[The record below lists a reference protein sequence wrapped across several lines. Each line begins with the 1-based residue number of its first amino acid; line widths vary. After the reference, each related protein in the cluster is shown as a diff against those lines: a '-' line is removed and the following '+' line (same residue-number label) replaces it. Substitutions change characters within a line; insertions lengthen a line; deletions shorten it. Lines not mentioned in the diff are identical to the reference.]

1 MCAAEAA
8 ARQLPAAET
17 VGPKGKVVAVD
28 LAERLVSL
36 GEAKAREKGLGNLEF
51 RIGDMPA
58 LGYPDASFDAV
69 VCVFGIFFVPDM
81 VAATKELWRMVR
93 PNGRLAIA
101 TWGPDLFEPA
111 NAAFWEAIREERPD
125 LLKGFNPWER
135 ISTPTGLRE
144 MLADAG
150 IADVEI
156 IAEAGSHPISS
167 PDA

>member
-1 MCAAEAA
+1 
-8 ARQLPAAET
+8 
-17 VGPKGKVVAVD
+17 
-28 LAERLVSL
+28 
-36 GEAKAREKGLGNLEF
+36 
-51 RIGDMPA
+51 
-58 LGYPDASFDAV
+58 
-69 VCVFGIFFVPDM
+69 
-81 VAATKELWRMVR
+81 MVR